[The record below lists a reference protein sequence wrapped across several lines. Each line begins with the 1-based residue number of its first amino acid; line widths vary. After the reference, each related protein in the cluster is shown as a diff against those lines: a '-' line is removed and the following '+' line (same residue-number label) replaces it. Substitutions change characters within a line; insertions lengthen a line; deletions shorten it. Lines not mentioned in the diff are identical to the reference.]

1 MKKIAIAVSSA
12 VVAAAMLFAFVGCD
26 NKSVDNKTSEPD
38 SAKSVSVSSEA
49 ESVSK

>member
-12 VVAAAMLFAFVGCD
+12 IVAAAMVFAFAGCGKD
-26 NKSVDNKTSEPD
+26 VDNKTSEPD
-38 SAKSVSVSSEA
+38 SAKNASVSVEA